1 MYLCRYVT
9 FRIARLHIEKYFQVC
24 LIFQNWMADKEEV
37 QLVDMV
43 LRIRNKLAEAT
54 DQNLPLPDVIS
65 DQLSNH
71 VETILQKL
79 PQDLQLVLKRDT
91 YRNNDNGEDISTL
104 KISENINSEMAKSS

>member
-1 MYLCRYVT
+1 
-9 FRIARLHIEKYFQVC
+9 
-24 LIFQNWMADKEEV
+24 
-37 QLVDMV
+37 MV
-43 LRIRNKLAEAT
+43 LRIRNKLAEAS

-91 YRNNDNGEDISTL
+91 YNSGNGEGISTL
-104 KISENINSEMAKSS
+104 KISENITDEMAKSSQR